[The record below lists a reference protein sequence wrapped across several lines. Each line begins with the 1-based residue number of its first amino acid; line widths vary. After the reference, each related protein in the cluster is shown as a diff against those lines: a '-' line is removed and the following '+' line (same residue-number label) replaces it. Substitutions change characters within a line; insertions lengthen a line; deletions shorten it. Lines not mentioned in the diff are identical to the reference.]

1 MLFWRRIKEK
11 KNILKENCF
20 LMIDFTKENYCL
32 MKDFTKENKNEN
44 EI

>member
-1 MLFWRRIKEK
+1 MEDNKRKK

-20 LMIDFTKENYCL
+20 LMIDFTKENYFL
-32 MKDFTKENKNEN
+32 MIDFTKENKNKN